1 MNIYEK
7 LMIIQQELKAPKSQ
21 YNLFGKYNYRN
32 CEDILEAV
40 KPLLNKTKTVL
51 ILSDRIVNFD
61 AKKTYIE
68 VNSDEEAPNR
78 IEKVDRGRIYIE
90 ATAKLLDTES
100 GEAIENTAFAR
111 EDDDKKGFDAMQLT
125 GATSSY
131 ARKYALNG
139 LFAIDDNK
147 DADTTNNGEGR
158 KKTAQE
164 DRPKKATPPKKMT
177 YEEACACVT
186 TKGAKF
192 VDLSNDQL
200 RQIADTV
207 KREDWKQ
214 AALLILKEREH
225 RDLEAMA
232 EEIASVEEKL
242 PWE

>member
-21 YNLFGKYNYRN
+21 YNSFGKYNYRN

-51 ILSDRIVNFD
+51 ILSDRIANFD
-61 AKKTYIE
+61 AGKT
-68 VNSDEEAPNR
+68 
-78 IEKVDRGRIYIE
+78 YIE

-158 KKTAQE
+158 KKTAE
-164 DRPKKATPPKKMT
+164 DKPKKATPPKKMT

-192 VDLSNDQL
+192 ADLSNDQL

-207 KREDWKQ
+207 KREDWRQ

-232 EEIASVEEKL
+232 EEIASAEEKL